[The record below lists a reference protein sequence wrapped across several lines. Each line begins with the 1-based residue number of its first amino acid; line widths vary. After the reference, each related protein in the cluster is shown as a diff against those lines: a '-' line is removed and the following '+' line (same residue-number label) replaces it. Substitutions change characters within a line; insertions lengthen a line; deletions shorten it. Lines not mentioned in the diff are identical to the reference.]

1 MGMTCEG
8 NCKTM
13 CMKTVTT
20 AKAGRLRRRVRRIAR
35 RRGATLLETAIL
47 LPIFLLLVLGMLDLG
62 TAVFQH
68 HVLCHAARQGAR
80 RAVVHGEL
88 ATRLGSWGP
97 PGQASSTQGTADV
110 DFHEIA
116 SVIRPLLTGFDPSSV
131 TVAAE
136 WIDGNNRLGS
146 RVQVSVTADHHFLI
160 VRMIGLD
167 SITLEGQSTMQ
178 IAH

>member
-1 MGMTCEG
+1 MTREG

-13 CMKTVTT
+13 CTKRTTTVM
-20 AKAGRLRRRVRRIAR
+20 AGRLLRRGRRIGR
-35 RRGATLLETAIL
+35 RRGATILETAII

-62 TAVFQH
+62 IAVFQH
-68 HVLCHAARQGAR
+68 HALCQAARQGAR

-88 ATRLGSWGP
+88 ASRLGSWGP
-97 PGQASSTQGTADV
+97 PGQASSTQGMADV

-116 SVIRPLLTGFDPSSV
+116 SVIRPFLTGFDPSSV
-131 TVAAE
+131 SVAAD

-146 RVQVSVTADHHFLI
+146 RVQVSVTVDRPFLI
-160 VRMIGLD
+160 PRMLGFE
-167 SITLEGQSTMQ
+167 SITLEGKSTMQ